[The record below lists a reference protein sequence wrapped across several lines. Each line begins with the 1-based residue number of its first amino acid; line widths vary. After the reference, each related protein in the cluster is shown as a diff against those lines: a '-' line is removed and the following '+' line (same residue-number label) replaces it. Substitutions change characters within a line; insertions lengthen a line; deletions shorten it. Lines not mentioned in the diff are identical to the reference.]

1 MAVALAAQQ
10 FTPVPM
16 SSHGLCALRC
26 QSMTSDRMN
35 QILSGLCRFDSPR
48 SVRHLMSAD
57 RQNSGDSSSGEDP
70 IPVNKYNPG
79 EIRTDGSGTTLKGE
93 HSSFV
98 IEIIDPGQ
106 KNAPPATSLEQM
118 HVAPGDDLLD
128 NILNRYTS

>member
-1 MAVALAAQQ
+1 M
-10 FTPVPM
+10 
-16 SSHGLCALRC
+16 
-26 QSMTSDRMN
+26 
-35 QILSGLCRFDSPR
+35 LSGLCSFDSPR

-57 RQNSGDSSSGEDP
+57 RKNSGDSSSGEDP